1 MNYPQ
6 YFEQP
11 YKVIDLYSQAM
22 AMQLAETIRVANLG
36 DHFWDNRQL
45 TLELGAGQGII
56 ALALYRLVQQSCQ
69 ISTLDIEVPLH
80 PQVIAEMGSQLD
92 PHLGETINQFLSNYP
107 HAIFDLITLV
117 NVGSNHGINHS
128 EQLVKVMKPGGVV
141 LDCMTGLSEKIMKPR
156 FDLVT
161 ANKDNLWILKQ

>member
-1 MNYPQ
+1 MNYSQ

-11 YKVIDLYSQAM
+11 YKAIDLYSQAM
-22 AMQLAETIRVANLG
+22 AIHLDETIKVANLG
-36 DHFWDNRQL
+36 DHFWDNCQHI
-45 TLELGAGQGII
+45 LELGAGQGII
-56 ALALYRLVQQSCQ
+56 ALALYHLVEQSCQ

-80 PQVIAEMGSQLD
+80 PQVITEIGSQLD
-92 PHLGETINQFLSNYP
+92 AHLGETISEFLNNYP

-156 FDLVT
+156 FKLLT
-161 ANKDNLWILKQ
+161 AKQNNLWILSK

>member
-22 AMQLAETIRVANLG
+22 AMQLADTIRVANLG
-36 DHFWDNRQL
+36 DHFWDNRQH

-80 PQVIAEMGSQLD
+80 PQVVVEIGSQLD
-92 PHLGETINQFLSNYP
+92 PHLGQTISHFLSYYP

-117 NVGSNHGINHS
+117 NVGSYHGI
-128 EQLVKVMKPGGVV
+128 EDAQQLARVMKPGGVV
-141 LDCMTGLSEKIMKPR
+141 LDCMTGLSQKVMKPQ
-156 FDLVT
+156 FELVM
-161 ANKDNLWILKQ
+161 AEQNNLWILNK